1 MTNNNDILSLRKQL
15 GLIAT
20 AQQRQAADP
29 KKSVWVGASAGTG
42 KTKVLSDRVLRLL
55 LSGVNP
61 SKILCLT
68 YTKAAAV
75 EMNSRV
81 AERLSRWAIISE
93 DELEKELLSLFG
105 KLPDDSTKFSRLK
118 SRARQ
123 LFATLLDVPG
133 GIKIQTIHSFCQEVL
148 KRFPLEAGISP
159 YFDIMDDR
167 NAIEAINE
175 VKSKLFQTA
184 GLHPNS
190 ELALAI
196 DYLTF
201 HVNERGFSDIINSII
216 NNRGKIN
223 RTIEKHGGKD
233 NLISVIAQKLKVDD
247 NLTEVQVIKDFFDN
261 MPIDNLRRLAS
272 SGMDSLYP
280 WIDGQNFDSLDYDTY
295 SHLFLTSKDEIRS
308 PTKMP
313 YLKKDP
319 SLKKIFDDEA
329 NRCLELFQKLKS
341 VKIYLSTKAV
351 LQIASALLDGYNEF
365 KQKHARLD
373 YDDMILLTRNL
384 LENKDAARWVLFKLD
399 GGIDNILI
407 DEAQDTSPDQWAIVQ
422 SISDEFFAG
431 LGSSENTRTIFAVGD
446 RKQSIYSFQ
455 GADPDKFDEMRDHFS
470 ALAPDFEKINLEIS
484 FRSAPA
490 ILEAV
495 NQLFD
500 NDQVSKGV
508 ASEGETI
515 HHRAFREG
523 ESGEVEFWEMIEPDE
538 TRQDDKWHLP
548 DHRIHTVSTSSQM
561 AKMIA
566 SKIHSMVASEEI
578 LKSKNRPLQYGDFL
592 ILVRSRDSFCE
603 ELIRECKNLN
613 INVSGIDRIHLM
625 EQIAV
630 QDMIS
635 LGKFLLLPEDDLSL
649 AELLKSPLF
658 GLNDDDLFKLCYR
671 RKGTLWNSLLT
682 SSEFSDV
689 AEQLKQLFNNI
700 DYMRPF
706 ELYNFVLGKMGGRK
720 KYYQRMGPEAEDG
733 LDEFINLSLSF
744 ETDHIPTLQ
753 NFIEWI
759 LADDVEIKR
768 EMESGKNNMVRL
780 MTVHG
785 SKGLQAPIV
794 ILPDTTRVPN
804 CNREAGIL
812 WDNDIFLYPT
822 QASDFNDY
830 CDKLNEKQKI
840 KMLEEYRRLMYVAV
854 TRAEDRM
861 IFCGFRK
868 KVKAPETSWYSMFK
882 SSFTKIASLDE
893 KSNVWTY
900 RNEQIINV
908 EKTKQSPITTVN
920 DTLPEF
926 FFTPAEA
933 EKPLA
938 KPLSPSKP
946 DDEPATLSPL
956 VINNDALLYK
966 RGSLIH
972 KLLQFLPDI
981 SQNLHHET
989 IHNFLKN
996 KAPELS
1002 EHQREKICN
1011 EIFLLLQNPEF
1022 KAVFGPNSK
1031 AEVPIMGEIDGKI
1044 ISGQIDRL
1052 VIEQNQIIV
1061 VDYKTNRNPAKT
1073 LAEVPNVY
1081 RSQLG
1086 AYKAL
1091 LQKIYP
1097 QKNIKTFILWTN
1109 NANMMQI

>member
-1 MTNNNDILSLRKQL
+1 MTNSNDILSLRKQL

-75 EMNSRV
+75 EMSSRV
-81 AERLSRWAIISE
+81 AERLAKWAVISE

-105 KLPDDSTKFSRLK
+105 QLPAEHTKSSHLK

-133 GIKIQTIHSFCQEVL
+133 GIKIQTIHSFCQEIL

-167 NAIEAINE
+167 NAVEAINE

-184 GLHPNS
+184 GLHPDN

-201 HVNERGFSDIINSII
+201 NVNESGFSDIINSII

-223 RTIEKHGGKD
+223 RAIAKHGGKE
-233 NLISVIAQKLKVDD
+233 NLIFSVSQKLNIPD
-247 NLTEVQVIKDFFDN
+247 NLTEEQVITDFFDN
-261 MPIDNLRRLAS
+261 MPIDDLRRLAS
-272 SGMDSLYP
+272 SGMDSLYS
-280 WIDGQNFDSLDYDTY
+280 WIDGQNFGSLDYDTY
-295 SHLFLTSKDEIRS
+295 SHLFLTSKNEIRS
-308 PTKMP
+308 PSKLAF
-313 YLKKDP
+313 LKKDP
-319 SLKKIFDDEA
+319 TLKQIFDDEA
-329 NRCLELFQKLKS
+329 NRCLDLFQKLKS
-341 VKIYLSTKAV
+341 LKIYLSTKAV

-500 NDQVSKGV
+500 NEQISKGV
-508 ASEGETI
+508 ASDGENI

-566 SKIHSMVASEEI
+566 SKIHSMVAGGEI

-592 ILVRSRDSFCE
+592 VLVRSRDSFCE

-635 LGKFLLLPEDDLSL
+635 LGKFLLLPDDDLSL

-658 GLNDDDLFKLCYR
+658 GLNDDDLFKLCYH

-682 SSEFSDV
+682 SPEFSDI
-689 AEQLKQLFNNI
+689 AEQLKQLFNCV

-706 ELYNFVLGKMGGRK
+706 ELYNFVLGKMDGRK

-744 ETDHIPTLQ
+744 EADHIPTLQ

-882 SSFTKIASLDE
+882 NSFTKIASLDE
-893 KSNVWTY
+893 KNNVWTY
-900 RNEQIINV
+900 RNDQLINI
-908 EKTKQSPITTVN
+908 EKAKQHSAATFD

-926 FFTPAEA
+926 LLTPAET
-933 EKPLA
+933 EKPLS

-946 DDEPATLSPL
+946 EDEPAPLSPL
-956 VINNDALLYK
+956 VVNNDSVLYK

-981 SQNLHHET
+981 PPEQHSE
-989 IHNFLKN
+989 IIRNFLKN

-1002 EHQREKICN
+1002 KQNREKICD
-1011 EIFLLLQNPEF
+1011 EISALLNNPDF
-1022 KAVFGPNSK
+1022 NSVFGPNSK
-1031 AEVPIMGEIDGKI
+1031 AEVPIMGEVGGKI

-1061 VDYKTNRNPAKT
+1061 VDYKTNRNPAHT
-1073 LAEVPNVY
+1073 IDEVPDVY

>member
-1 MTNNNDILSLRKQL
+1 MNNNNDVLSLRKQL

-20 AQQRQAADP
+20 TQQRQAANP
-29 KKSVWVGASAGTG
+29 QKSVWVGASAGTG

-61 SKILCLT
+61 GKILCLT

-81 AERLSRWAIISE
+81 AERLSKWAVIS
-93 DELEKELLSLFG
+93 DSELENELLLLFG
-105 KLPDDSTKFSRLK
+105 QLPGDNTKVSSLK
-118 SRARQ
+118 ARARQ

-133 GIKIQTIHSFCQEVL
+133 GIKIQTIHSFCQEIL

-167 NAIEAINE
+167 SAIEAINE

-184 GLHPNS
+184 GVNPDS
-190 ELALAI
+190 ELAQAI

-201 HVNERGFSDIINSII
+201 HVNESGFSEIINSII
-216 NNRGKIN
+216 INRGKID
-223 RTIEKHGGKD
+223 RAIKKHGGKD
-233 NLISVIAQKLKVDD
+233 ALISAIANKLAVNDT
-247 NLTEVQVIKDFFDN
+247 LTEEQIVHNFFAD
-261 MPIDNLRRLAS
+261 MPLENLRRLS
-272 SGMDSLYP
+272 SAGMDTLCP
-280 WIDGQNFDSLDYDTY
+280 WLDGQNFGSLDYDSYT
-295 SHLFLTSKDEIRS
+295 HLFLTSKNEIRS
-308 PTKMP
+308 PAKMA
-313 YLKKDP
+313 YLKKDAE
-319 SLKKIFDDEA
+319 LKQIFDTEA
-329 NRCLELFQKLKS
+329 NRCLDLFQKLKS
-341 VKIYLSTKAV
+341 LTIYHSTKAV
-351 LQIASALLDGYNEF
+351 LQIASQLLNGYNEF
-365 KQKHARLD
+365 KQKHAQLD

-407 DEAQDTSPDQWAIVQ
+407 DEAQDTSPDQWAIIQ

-431 LGSSENTRTIFAVGD
+431 FGSSENTRTIFAVGD

-455 GADPDKFDEMRDHFS
+455 GADPDKFDEMRDHFG
-470 ALAPDFEKINLEIS
+470 ALTPDFEKINLEVS

-495 NQLFD
+495 NQLFKD
-500 NDQVSKGV
+500 ESVSKGV
-508 ASEGETI
+508 ASSGETI

-538 TRQDDKWHLP
+538 SEKSDEWHLP
-548 DHRIHTVSTSSQM
+548 IGRIRKISTSSQM

-566 SKIHSMVASEEI
+566 SKIHSMVTSGEI

-592 ILVRSRDSFCE
+592 VLVRSRDSFCE

-613 INVSGIDRIHLM
+613 INVSGIDRIHLIK
-625 EQIAV
+625 QIAV

-649 AELLKSPLF
+649 AEVLKSPLF

-671 RKGTLWNSLLT
+671 RKSTLWNSLLT
-682 SSEFSDV
+682 TPEFSDI
-689 AEQLKQLFNNI
+689 AEQIKQLFNCV

-706 ELYNFVLGKMGGRK
+706 DLYNYILSKMGGRK
-720 KYYQRMGPEAEDG
+720 KYYQRMGAEAEDG

-744 ETDHIPTLQ
+744 ETEHIPTLQ

-759 LADDVEIKR
+759 LSDDVEIKR
-768 EMESGKNNMVRL
+768 EMESSKNDMVRL

-804 CNREAGIL
+804 CNREAGVL
-812 WDNDIFLYPT
+812 WDNDIFVYPT
-822 QASDFNDY
+822 QAPDFNDY
-830 CDKLNEKQKI
+830 CDRLKEKQKI

-868 KVKAPETSWYSMFK
+868 KNKAPETSWYNMFK
-882 SSFTKIASLDE
+882 NSFTKIASLNQQ
-893 KSNVWTY
+893 SNIWTY
-900 RNEQIINV
+900 SNAQLLSV
-908 EKTKQSPITTVN
+908 EKKQQKTQPLTEVKIP
-920 DTLPEF
+920 DFLLK
-926 FFTPAEA
+926 PAEV
-933 EKPLA
+933 EKPLS

-946 DDEPATLSPL
+946 DDEPATFSPL
-956 VINNDALLYK
+956 IVNNDAMLYK
-966 RGSLIH
+966 RGTLIH
-972 KLLQFLPDI
+972 KLLQFLPDVPQ
-981 SQNLHHET
+981 SQHAE
-989 IHNFLKN
+989 IIIKFLQN

-1002 EHQREKICN
+1002 EHHRQKICD
-1011 EIFLLLQNPEF
+1011 EISALLKNPEF
-1022 KAVFGPNSK
+1022 NSVFGPNSK
-1031 AEVPIMGEIDGKI
+1031 AEVPIMGEVDGKI

-1052 VIEQNQIIV
+1052 VIEQDQIIV
-1061 VDYKTNRNPAKT
+1061 VDFKTNRNPAQT
-1073 LAEVPNVY
+1073 INDVPEAY
-1081 RSQLG
+1081 RSQLKS
-1086 AYKAL
+1086 YKSL

-1097 QKNIKTFILWTN
+1097 QKDIKTFILWTN

>member
-1 MTNNNDILSLRKQL
+1 MSNSNDILSLREQL

-20 AQQRQAADP
+20 AQQRQAANP
-29 KKSVWVGASAGTG
+29 QKSVWVGASAGTG

-61 SKILCLT
+61 AKILCLT

-81 AERLSRWAIISE
+81 AERLSKWAVISE
-93 DELEKELLSLFG
+93 DKLEEELIKLFG
-105 KLPDDSTKFSRLK
+105 RLPTDSKQASRLK

-133 GIKIQTIHSFCQEVL
+133 GIKIQTIHSFCQEIL

-167 NAIEAINE
+167 TTAEAVNE
-175 VKSKLFQTA
+175 VKSKLFQSA
-184 GLHPNS
+184 GKHPDS
-190 ELALAI
+190 ELSSAI

-201 HVNERGFSDIINSII
+201 HVNESGFSDIINSII

-223 RTIEKHGGKD
+223 RAIIKHNGK
-233 NLISVIAQKLKVDD
+233 NGLISAVAERLSVTDG
-247 NLTEVQVIKDFFDN
+247 LTEEQIINDFFAN
-261 MPIDNLRRLAS
+261 MPIDDLRRLAA
-272 SGMDSLYP
+272 SGMEGLCP
-280 WIDGQNFDSLDYDTY
+280 WVDGQNSGSLDYDSY
-295 SHLFLTSKDEIRS
+295 AHLFLTSKNEIRS
-308 PTKMP
+308 PAKMA
-313 YLKKDP
+313 YLKKDTT
-319 SLKKIFDDEA
+319 LKQIFDTEA
-329 NRCLELFQKLKS
+329 TRCLSLFQKLKS
-341 VKIYLSTKAV
+341 LKIYLSTKAV
-351 LQIASALLDGYNEF
+351 LQIAAALLDGYNEF

-373 YDDMILLTRNL
+373 YEDMILLTRNL

-407 DEAQDTSPDQWAIVQ
+407 DEAQDTSPDQWAIIQ

-470 ALAPDFEKINLEIS
+470 SLAPDFEKINLEIS

-495 NQLFD
+495 NQLFKD
-500 NDQVSKGV
+500 EQISKGV
-508 ASEGETI
+508 ASSGESI

-538 TRQDDKWHLP
+538 TKQTDEWHLP
-548 DHRIHTVSTSSQM
+548 TERIHTVSTSSQM
-561 AKMIA
+561 AKMVA
-566 SKIHSMVASEEI
+566 SKIHSMVTSGEI

-592 ILVRSRDSFCE
+592 VLVRSRDSFCE

-658 GLNDDDLFKLCYR
+658 GLDDNDLFKLCYQ
-671 RKGTLWNSLLT
+671 RKSTLWNSLLT
-682 SSEFSDV
+682 NSAFSETT
-689 AEQLKQLFNNI
+689 EQLKNLFNCV

-733 LDEFINLSLSF
+733 LDEFINLCLSF
-744 ETDHIPTLQ
+744 EADHIPTLQ

-794 ILPDTTRVPN
+794 ILPDTTRVPS

-812 WDNDIFLYPT
+812 WDKDILLYPT

-882 SSFTKIASLDE
+882 NSFTKIASLNS
-893 KSNVWTY
+893 KNNVWTY
-900 RNEQIINV
+900 SNDQLINI
-908 EKTKQSPITTVN
+908 EKIKHSSPATVDN
-920 DTLPEF
+920 TLPKF
-926 FFTPAEA
+926 LLTPAEA
-933 EKPLA
+933 EKPLS

-946 DDEPATLSPL
+946 NDEPAPLSPL
-956 VINNDALLYK
+956 VINNDAVLYK

-981 SQNLHHET
+981 SPEQHSEIIN
-989 IHNFLKN
+989 NFLKN

-1002 EHQREKICN
+1002 EQHREKIYN
-1011 EIFLLLQNPEF
+1011 EILSLLQNSEF
-1022 KAVFGPNSK
+1022 NSVFGPNSK
-1031 AEVPIMGEIDGKI
+1031 AEVPIMGEVDGKI

-1052 VIEQNQIIV
+1052 VIEKDQIIV
-1061 VDYKTNRNPAKT
+1061 VDFKTNRNPAPT
-1073 LAEVPNVY
+1073 VDQVPDVY
-1081 RSQLG
+1081 RSQLE

>member
-1 MTNNNDILSLRKQL
+1 MNKNNILSLREQL

-20 AQQRQAADP
+20 EQQRQAADP
-29 KKSVWVGASAGTG
+29 QKSVWVAASAGTG

-81 AERLSRWAIISE
+81 ADRLSKWAVAS
-93 DELEKELLSLFG
+93 DAELEKELFSLFG
-105 KLPDDSTKFSRLK
+105 QTPGNSTEFSALK
-118 SRARQ
+118 ARARQ

-133 GIKIQTIHSFCQEVL
+133 GIKIQTIHSFCQEIL

-159 YFDIMDDR
+159 YFNVMDDR
-167 NAIEAINE
+167 SAIEAINE
-175 VKSKLFQTA
+175 VKAKLFQTA
-184 GLHPNS
+184 GANPDS
-190 ELALAI
+190 KLAQAI

-201 HVNERGFSDIINSII
+201 HVNESGFSDIINSII
-216 NNRGKIN
+216 INRGKID
-223 RTIEKHGGKD
+223 RVIKKYGGIEG
-233 NLISVIAQKLKVDD
+233 LISAIADKLAINDAFSEEQIVH
-247 NLTEVQVIKDFFDN
+247 NFFAD
-261 MPIDNLRRLAS
+261 MPLENLRRLTSA
-272 SGMDSLYP
+272 GMEALCP
-280 WIDGQNFDSLDYDTY
+280 WTDGQNSGSVDYNSY
-295 SHLFLTSKDEIRS
+295 AHLFLTSENKIRS
-308 PTKMP
+308 PSKLAF
-313 YLKKDP
+313 LKKDP
-319 SLKKIFDDEA
+319 ALKQIFDDEA
-329 NRCLELFQKLKS
+329 NRCLDLFQKLKS
-341 VKIYLSTKAV
+341 LKIFLSTKAV
-351 LQIASALLDGYNEF
+351 LQIASRLLDGYNEF
-365 KQKHARLD
+365 KQKHAQLD
-373 YDDMILLTRNL
+373 YNDMILLTRNL
-384 LENKDAARWVLFKLD
+384 LENKEAARWVLFKLD

-407 DEAQDTSPDQWAIVQ
+407 DEAQDTSPDQWAIIQ

-431 LGSSENTRTIFAVGD
+431 LGSSENTRTVFAVGD

-455 GADPDKFDEMRDHFS
+455 GADPDKFDEMRNHFD
-470 ALAPDFEKINLEIS
+470 ALTPDFKKINLEVS

-495 NQLFD
+495 NQLFKD
-500 NDQVSKGV
+500 NNVSKGV
-508 ASEGETI
+508 ASSGETI

-523 ESGEVEFWEMIEPDE
+523 EGGEVEFWEMIEPDE
-538 TRQDDKWHLP
+538 TKEKDDWHLP
-548 DHRIHTVSTSSQM
+548 IEHISEISTSSQM

-566 SKIHSMVASEEI
+566 SKIHSMVTSGEI

-592 ILVRSRDSFCE
+592 VLVRSRDSFCE

-649 AELLKSPLF
+649 AEVLKSPLF

-671 RKGTLWNSLLT
+671 RKNTLWNSLL
-682 SSEFSDV
+682 SASEFSDI
-689 AEQLKQLFNNI
+689 AEQIKQLFNCV

-706 ELYNFVLGKMGGRK
+706 ELYNFILGKMDGRK
-720 KYYQRMGPEAEDG
+720 KYYQRMGAEAEDG

-744 ETDHIPTLQ
+744 ESEHIPTLQ
-753 NFIEWI
+753 NFIEWV
-759 LADDVEIKR
+759 LSDDVEIKR

-794 ILPDTTRVPN
+794 ILPDTTRIPK
-804 CNREAGIL
+804 CDREAGVL
-812 WDNDIFLYPT
+812 WDNDIFVYPT
-822 QASDFNDY
+822 QAPDFNDY
-830 CDKLNEKQKI
+830 CERLKEKQKT

-868 KVKAPETSWYSMFK
+868 KTKAPETSWYGMFK
-882 SSFTKIASLDE
+882 NSFTKIASLDQ

-900 RNEQIINV
+900 SNEQLLNI
-908 EKTKQSPITTVN
+908 EKAPQKNKPLTDEKIPAF
-920 DTLPEF
+920 LLR
-926 FFTPAEA
+926 PAEA
-933 EKPLA
+933 EKPLS

-946 DDEPATLSPL
+946 DDEPPAFSPL
-956 VINNDALLYK
+956 IINNDAILYK

-972 KLLQFLPDI
+972 KLLQFLPDVPPKQHSDMI
-981 SQNLHHET
+981 NK
-989 IHNFLKN
+989 FLQN

-1002 EHQREKICN
+1002 EEQRKKICK
-1011 EIFLLLQNPEF
+1011 ELSSLLQNPDF
-1022 KAVFGPNSK
+1022 STVFGPNSK
-1031 AEVPIMGEIDGKI
+1031 AEVPIMGEVDGKI

-1052 VIEQNQIIV
+1052 VIEKDQIIV
-1061 VDYKTNRNPAKT
+1061 VDFKTNRSPALT
-1073 LAEVPNVY
+1073 TDEVPDVY
-1081 RSQLG
+1081 RSQLK
-1086 AYKAL
+1086 AYKSL

-1097 QKNIKTFILWTN
+1097 QKDIKTFILWTN
-1109 NANMMQI
+1109 NANMMQIL